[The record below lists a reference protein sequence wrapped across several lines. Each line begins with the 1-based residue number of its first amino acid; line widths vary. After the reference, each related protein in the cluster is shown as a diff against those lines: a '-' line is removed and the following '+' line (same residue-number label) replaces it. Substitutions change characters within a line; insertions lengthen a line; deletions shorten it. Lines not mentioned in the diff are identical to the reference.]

1 MISNIAKL
9 SVKIGERNYDLL
21 CACDAPIG
29 EVHDA
34 LCVMKS
40 YVVKRIQDADKAP
53 SDVKQEVSE
62 NG

>member
-9 SVKIGERNYDLL
+9 SIKIGERSYELL

-34 LCVMKS
+34 LCAMKS

-53 SDVKQEVSE
+53 DEPKQEGGD